1 LQSVPKYTYSI
12 TGFYEKGPFSLRG
25 SYNYR
30 SKTGGA
36 QRNTGNNEIS
46 YFAAQGYLDA
56 TVALKLNDYIE
67 LRVDALNI
75 TNENTY
81 TVYENPQKSVGQTH
95 RDNSYFNGR
104 TFSFGVRG
112 KF

>member
-1 LQSVPKYTYSI
+1 
-12 TGFYEKGPFSLRG
+12 
-25 SYNYR
+25 
-30 SKTGGA
+30 
-36 QRNTGNNEIS
+36 
-46 YFAAQGYLDA
+46 
-56 TVALKLNDYIE
+56 LKLNDYIE